1 MVICYYSDYQKIKKW
16 NDKMDIDSMIPK
28 LIRAGFEDDKRA
40 FEVISI
46 SIANRIKKKNPK
58 IAEEINNI
66 ICYKDLGTSTYRS
79 IGMNDLPTTKKNSE
93 NLVTIEEVDEIE
105 MPILD
110 KQIYNEYT
118 RFILE
123 QDKKNELMNHG
134 VKASNTILLYGEPGV
149 GKTYSAKWLA
159 YKLNKPLINLNL
171 ATVIS
176 SLLGETGNNIKSVLD
191 YAKTTEGVL
200 FLDEFDSIAK
210 KRDDDRDVGE
220 LKRIVNVLL
229 KELEQWPTN
238 GIVIAATNHP
248 NLLDKAIWRRFDLKI
263 NLPMPNQEI
272 RELIIKRE
280 LGDSDYINDEFIKL
294 MSLLTEDVNSAEIVR
309 YCTNIKKSYI
319 LYGTIVDF
327 SSLKELIDK
336 FYSNKKIDKSSMC
349 KMIKTAIP
357 KIRVEDIS
365 ELTDIPKSSIYRY
378 LKNN

>member
-1 MVICYYSDYQKIKKW
+1 
-16 NDKMDIDSMIPK
+16 MDIDSMIPK

-46 SIANRIKKKNPK
+46 SIANRIKKKNPQ

-66 ICYKDLGTSTYRS
+66 ICYKDLGTSAYRS
-79 IGMNDLPTTKKNSE
+79 IGMNDLPTAKKNNE
-93 NLVTIEEVDEIE
+93 NLVTIEELDEIDV
-105 MPILD
+105 PILD
-110 KQIYNEYT
+110 NKVYSEYT
-118 RFILE
+118 RFLLE
-123 QDKKNELMNHG
+123 QEKKEKLMNYG
-134 VKASNTILLYGEPGV
+134 IKASNTILLYGEPGV

-191 YAKTTEGVL
+191 YAKMSNGVL

-229 KELEQWPTN
+229 KELEQWPIN

-248 NLLDKAIWRRFDLKI
+248 ELLDKAIWRRFDLKI
-263 NLPMPNQEI
+263 NLPMPSQEI
-272 RELIIKRE
+272 RYLIIQRE
-280 LGDSDYINDEFIKL
+280 LDGIEHVNSEFIKL
-294 MSLLTEDVNSAEIVR
+294 MSYLTEDINAAEIVR
-309 YCTNIKKSYI
+309 YCTNIKKSYV
-319 LYGTIVDF
+319 LYDNIID
-327 SSLKELIDK
+327 SNSLKPLIENL
-336 FYSNKKIDKSSMC
+336 YENKKIDKCNLC
-349 KMIKTAIP
+349 KLIKSAVPQI
-357 KIRVEDIS
+357 KVENIS
-365 ELTDIPKSSIYRY
+365 ELTNIPTSSVYRY

>member
-1 MVICYYSDYQKIKKW
+1 
-16 NDKMDIDSMIPK
+16 MDIDSMIPK

>member
-1 MVICYYSDYQKIKKW
+1 
-16 NDKMDIDSMIPK
+16 MDIDSMIPK

-309 YCTNIKKSYI
+309 YCTNIKK
-319 LYGTIVDF
+319 
-327 SSLKELIDK
+327 
-336 FYSNKKIDKSSMC
+336 
-349 KMIKTAIP
+349 AIFFMA
-357 KIRVEDIS
+357 
-365 ELTDIPKSSIYRY
+365 L
-378 LKNN
+378 